1 MESSQQVSAPR
12 KMSGGA
18 VSAIILTLI
27 IIVIIIIFFVLMYR
41 GKGGKE
47 NFGKYSKNVYTV
59 TKNEK
64 KYFKH
69 CKNILNYKNP
79 KNDTQFDDNFL
90 LGFSSAPYQY
100 EGGWT
105 EGGRGL
111 ANWDTYMFSGLAPLT
126 NTGQFTAN
134 FYDAWKDDIRR
145 LKLMGVRAFRFG
157 IAWSRIFPNGED
169 YGSPNQHGIDFYRKV
184 LDELDCNGIRPVI
197 CLMHWDYPA
206 ALNTKLVTLRPPG
219 KERDYITKNNKEPN
233 LVALSYRT
241 GDKGV
246 KQNSDGTY
254 NEDDNVL
261 LENVLMKSW
270 EHYVKA
276 VTEHLVIPYQK
287 RAKNKIA
294 YISSINEITTIAN
307 NAYSMGEM
315 APGISVSRPQNF
327 FGDWNSSYWAM
338 YNLINMHRRAY
349 DIITTR
355 IKTSR
360 ITTIP
365 VTADNTTLGGF
376 TLGFKTS
383 NDEPAYDRAID
394 WILKMVFDPI
404 IHGKWS
410 ESVEDFFDGK
420 HFYINNGADWRGSFP
435 PTDKKAFYKPE
446 MNTCDLIAYHIYN
459 SCYTSLFIQFSY
471 IGSI

>member
-1 MESSQQVSAPR
+1 
-12 KMSGGA
+12 
-18 VSAIILTLI
+18 
-27 IIVIIIIFFVLMYR
+27 
-41 GKGGKE
+41 
-47 NFGKYSKNVYTV
+47 
-59 TKNEK
+59 
-64 KYFKH
+64 
-69 CKNILNYKNP
+69 
-79 KNDTQFDDNFL
+79 
-90 LGFSSAPYQY
+90 
-100 EGGWT
+100 
-105 EGGRGL
+105 
-111 ANWDTYMFSGLAPLT
+111 
-126 NTGQFTAN
+126 
-134 FYDAWKDDIRR
+134 
-145 LKLMGVRAFRFG
+145 
-157 IAWSRIFPNGED
+157 
-169 YGSPNQHGIDFYRKV
+169 
-184 LDELDCNGIRPVI
+184 
-197 CLMHWDYPA
+197 
-206 ALNTKLVTLRPPG
+206 
-219 KERDYITKNNKEPN
+219 
-233 LVALSYRT
+233 
-241 GDKGV
+241 
-246 KQNSDGTY
+246 
-254 NEDDNVL
+254 
-261 LENVLMKSW
+261 MKSW

-459 SCYTSLFIQFSY
+459 SCYTSLIDNKNTYIPVKDILDDTNGIRQKLYGKGTSPDDFINNIYIYGGWEIDAGFAQEPSY
-471 IGSI
+471 IDPIYENCINKDV